1 MYATSNAPSYVEVIN
16 QNLERLLVFETVFK
30 EYVHTCKNIERGNCY
45 ASESLDRLRVYF
57 TKNVIKF
64 CSFVDSVDAE
74 AAPCN
79 YAAFHRVLVSG
90 LRGIRSGVLD
100 ILQAIGPDQI
110 DHERFDAGLA
120 EQQAARAQ
128 IDSAFSKI
136 LDPIF

>member
-1 MYATSNAPSYVEVIN
+1 M
-16 QNLERLLVFETVFK
+16 LV
-30 EYVHTCKNIERGNCY
+30 N
-45 ASESLDRLRVYF
+45 
-57 TKNVIKF
+57 
-64 CSFVDSVDAE
+64 
-74 AAPCN
+74 
-79 YAAFHRVLVSG
+79 G

-110 DHERFDAGLA
+110 DHERFDAGLV